1 MGRKIM
7 NLELDRNGEG
17 GEGKEEMR
25 KGEKNLEQSEG
36 VRRIWISK
44 ELDEKLEVILK
55 RVNDGFDGGKIS
67 RAQIVTWQ
75 LTRWT
80 ETCGDRDIE
89 MIRLAHI
96 NEVTMLEAIIR
107 KAKES
112 GEMPQELRLLIRK
125 QLAVG
130 PTPKK

>member
-1 MGRKIM
+1 M

-17 GEGKEEMR
+17 GDGKEEKR
-25 KGEKNLEQSEG
+25 RGEKNLEQSEG

-44 ELDEKLEVILK
+44 ELDEKLEIILK

-80 ETCGDRDIE
+80 DTCSDRDIE
-89 MIRLAHI
+89 MIRLANV

-125 QLAVG
+125 QLAGAVL
-130 PTPKK
+130 PKK

>member
-1 MGRKIM
+1 MGRNIM

-17 GEGKEEMR
+17 GDGKEEKR
-25 KGEKNLEQSEG
+25 RGEKNLDQSEG

-75 LTRWT
+75 LMRWA

-125 QLAVG
+125 QLAGGVL
-130 PTPKK
+130 PKK